1 MWRWKKRRRPDS
13 LVHSAAR
20 VYSQNDEDGMLL
32 EVFKRIG
39 EGTKYA
45 VEFGI
50 SSGDECCTR
59 NLIAHH
65 GWGGLVMDGS
75 EANIARARQ
84 TYAPFPVRV
93 GCHFITLES
102 IVSLF
107 RSYDVP
113 QRHDLL
119 VVDIDGN
126 DYWVLG
132 ALLQHYQPRVIV
144 AEYNGRWW
152 PPTEWVMSYRP
163 DHVWDWT
170 CYGGASLTSLNKLCT
185 AYGYRLVGCDPC
197 GVNGFFVHRDELGD
211 RFPDARYGVGYHF
224 VRLRAGIPCGSML
237 ERRAQVAEGKSLAG
251 RLTRMIRSRRCCAV
265 AARSNSRGSIPGRSS
280 APPILEHRA
289 FPSLAGRKDIILG
302 AEHFGSLE
310 IGVDLEPNLP
320 AQMMRPQLA
329 DGGERLLATHPGD
342 AKQIAEIGG
351 LAVPALALQGS
362 AHRRGIVAG
371 LTVRGRGG
379 IRRVG
384 TCPFPVIRRI
394 VILSGICGG
403 PPGDRTRDTLI
414 KSQVLYH

>member
-1 MWRWKKRRRPDS
+1 MPVEKRRRENVSDRLDDYPLYVQVEWRLARSRFLGNVFHHGLWEPRRRWHRLMWRWKKRRRPDS

-75 EANIARARQ
+75 EANIVRARQ
-84 TYAPFPVRV
+84 TYAPFPVQV
-93 GCHFITLES
+93 GAHFITLEN

-211 RFPDARYGVGYHF
+211 RFPDASYGVGYHF
-224 VRLRAGIPCGSML
+224 VPPAGWHPLRKHA
-237 ERRAQVAEGKSLAG
+237 
-251 RLTRMIRSRRCCAV
+251 
-265 AARSNSRGSIPGRSS
+265 
-280 APPILEHRA
+280 
-289 FPSLAGRKDIILG
+289 
-302 AEHFGSLE
+302 
-310 IGVDLEPNLP
+310 
-320 AQMMRPQLA
+320 
-329 DGGERLLATHPGD
+329 
-342 AKQIAEIGG
+342 
-351 LAVPALALQGS
+351 
-362 AHRRGIVAG
+362 
-371 LTVRGRGG
+371 
-379 IRRVG
+379 
-384 TCPFPVIRRI
+384 
-394 VILSGICGG
+394 
-403 PPGDRTRDTLI
+403 
-414 KSQVLYH
+414 